1 MRINHYWWI
10 REDKTMSK
18 HEFVL
23 NAQSRTDAGK
33 GASRRLRRSNG
44 VPAIIYGGDKAPASI
59 SLVHDDIMH
68 ATESEAFFTS
78 ILTLNV
84 DGTGESVIIKD
95 LQRHPAKPR
104 ILHADFQR
112 VSADQELHVKV
123 PLHFLNEATAI
134 GVKQGGGQVHHLIT
148 DLEVSCLPRNLPEYI
163 EVDIAN
169 LELGD
174 SLHISDLK
182 LPEGVTSIALSHGA
196 DGDLAVVSVT
206 AKKGGSDE
214 DEDGDAAAEGE
225 GEAEAP
231 KE

>member
-1 MRINHYWWI
+1 
-10 REDKTMSK
+10 MSK

-163 EVDIAN
+163 EVDISVLKN
-169 LELGD
+169 PGDGIRVGEL
-174 SLHISDLK
+174 SVA
-182 LPEGVTSIALSHGA
+182 ENVTVL
-196 DGDLAVVSVT
+196 D
-206 AKKGGSDE
+206 DE
-214 DEDGDAAAEGE
+214 DMMVAVASASKIDEAMDALEEEDAELLAADVAVIGEETEGESDSSEEDGE
-225 GEAEAP
+225 
-231 KE
+231 